1 MNTDQL
7 RCFLTVA
14 EYLNFTKAAEHLH
27 VTHPAVSQQIR
38 NLEKELGTT
47 LFERST
53 RSVKLTETGHIF
65 LSDARQMLEI
75 AGRARRRF
83 TNPEDNRIDI
93 LNLGT
98 NNFPSLFRLTDALA
112 ALHQSHPSLHPRLH
126 VIPFQHIFRRL
137 DDGDL
142 DAVICF
148 HDPLYKRSTFTALCD
163 VPMVCLCPTD
173 HPLASATALCLDDL
187 RQTPLVVLS
196 PPHTTLPI
204 VTLQGNLM
212 GERPLSDIFLCD
224 SVEAATTL
232 VRAGYGIT
240 VLPALLAPQA
250 PHLSAIPINDTTPVS
265 FGIYHRSLDE
275 KPLLSAF
282 IQEMRNHF
290 S

>member
-137 DDGDL
+137 DD
-142 DAVICF
+142 
-148 HDPLYKRSTFTALCD
+148 
-163 VPMVCLCPTD
+163 
-173 HPLASATALCLDDL
+173 L

-250 PHLSAIPINDTTPVS
+250 PHLSAIPINGTTPVS